1 MRMILE
7 YALMV
12 VLGVAIGVM
21 LGYMLSTMMT
31 AKRNIQD
38 IHNAICPEAAEKR
51 RTHGQHT

>member
-1 MRMILE
+1 MILE